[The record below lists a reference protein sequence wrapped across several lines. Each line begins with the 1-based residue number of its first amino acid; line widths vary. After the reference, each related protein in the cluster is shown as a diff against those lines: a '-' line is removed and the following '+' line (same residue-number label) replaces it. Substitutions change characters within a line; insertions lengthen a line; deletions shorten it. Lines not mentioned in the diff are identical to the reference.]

1 MVTPPG
7 NACFTLLSKPG
18 SPESFRTSVLV
29 RAATCGNAVNTMT
42 GDDVVGR
49 WSLESDGIG
58 TEASVSQGVKGT
70 RPSSRLAIVA
80 STQFVWAERE
90 MDSQT

>member
-1 MVTPPG
+1 ME
-7 NACFTLLSKPG
+7 CLLLCSQNLDPQKAFGP
-18 SPESFRTSVLV
+18 VLV
-29 RAATCGNAVNTMT
+29 RATTCGNAINTMT

-49 WSLESDGIG
+49 WSLESDGTG